1 MTHESPEQF
10 ITVYNEAEH
19 IKETNIA
26 QLELVRRRYGLE
38 AIAVKES
45 FSSLDEKYSVAFRRL
60 LEREIR
66 ADSHFLAKLQD
77 PATRDFVLEDLEKEL
92 YGQSEEEAIAES
104 AEERLDKAA

>member
-1 MTHESPEQF
+1 MKAESPEQF

-26 QLELVRRRYGLE
+26 QLELVRRHYGPGAE
-38 AIAVKES
+38 NDIEK
-45 FSSLDEKYSVAFRRL
+45 FDEWRGKYSVAFRLL

-77 PATRDFVLEDLEKEL
+77 PATRGFVLEDLEKDL
-92 YGQSEEEAIAES
+92 YGQSEEEAVAES

>member
-1 MTHESPEQF
+1 MKAENPEQF

-38 AIAVKES
+38 AKVDIGK
-45 FSSLDEKYSVAFRRL
+45 FDEWRKKYSVAFRRL